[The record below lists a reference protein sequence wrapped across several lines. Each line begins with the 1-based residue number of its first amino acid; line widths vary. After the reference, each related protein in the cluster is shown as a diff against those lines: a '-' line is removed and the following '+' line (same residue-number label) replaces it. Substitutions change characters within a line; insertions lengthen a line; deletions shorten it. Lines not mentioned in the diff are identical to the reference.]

1 MKKSLLLA
9 SVAASL
15 FVSQADAMELKP
27 YVGLDYSYSKASTN
41 DIIVEQALVPSKLY
55 EDTYNSV
62 VVSVG
67 TKLHQNFGLEAFYQK
82 SGEEKGTQAV
92 FVSGGS
98 PIATDKIETSFDA
111 YGLDAQGYLSVAKG
125 IELIGSLGLAQYD
138 FEMKGFG
145 KKASDDKIGYR
156 LGAGAQYNFNENFA
170 IRGMARYIILDS
182 DAVDDMT
189 EFTLGLRYTF

>member
-111 YGLDAQGYLSVAKG
+111 YGLDAQGYLPLNKKVD
-125 IELIGSLGLAQYD
+125 LIGSLGLGQYD
-138 FEMKGFG
+138 FEIKGFG
-145 KKASDDKIGYR
+145 YKESEDELGYR
-156 LGAGAQYNFNENFA
+156 LGAGAQYNFNENIA
-170 IRGMARYIILDS
+170 IRGMIRHVLIDS
-182 DAVDDMT
+182 DAVDDIT
-189 EFTLGLRYTF
+189 EFSAGVRYTF